1 MMLLK
6 GFKFVLFLLIPWLK
20 RFIILA
26 VSSIFLMNQLA
37 SALVVQTARVV
48 NGNPPYFSDP
58 EAIGVNGAR
67 EYNQQNFHY
76 FGLKFQSS
84 TFTGMNGLNQHFR
97 NINFPQV
104 DPNTTTPNQL
114 LATLK
119 SNYGFDG
126 FMVPFNSSNPMDTQL
141 VTDDDGDNIADITP
155 PDGGFKIDWFY
166 RAANKSF
173 LLLEA
178 DRNRTF
184 CELARLGWNPYI
196 RVSGSIAIV
205 TKYGIPNFRVYST
218 PKSDFFIYNAIKPT
232 VCANR
237 PSVIYS
243 FSYQNRDYT
252 GDWTTLTWGEV
263 SDPHIVDSGFVNSV
277 SSGGFPTTGFDQARF
292 LMFIAG
298 VPFDLSTI
306 ASSNSSKG
314 VNVEIKKISDTEVD
328 SHLANTAVQ
337 VKLLGEATEANPTFS
352 IKSNGEDIYSFTIK
366 KWFSAP
372 SQDFY
377 PYNQHTSICQGNYVV
392 PSIEDLTNS
401 DQSLITSGGACQS
414 DNRSDNCLA
423 ITTNHYYRRVG
434 NNLLAEWGDVTNEEN
449 YYHHA
454 YPGNHF
460 PKGRLYWTS
469 DARDSNN
476 QYAVGST
483 KGAIEWQLKDN
494 ELYFVCVLK

>member
-1 MMLLK
+1 MILLK
-6 GFKFVLFLLIPWLK
+6 GFKFILFFQFPWLT
-20 RFIILA
+20 RFIIFFLISVFLINNLA
-26 VSSIFLMNQLA
+26 LA
-37 SALVVQTARVV
+37 LNAKTVEVIHGSA
-48 NGNPPYFSDP
+48 PYFINPD
-58 EAIGVNGAR
+58 AIGINGSR

-76 FGLKFQSS
+76 FGVKLQTTINSE
-84 TFTGMNGLNQHFR
+84 LNSL
-97 NINFPQV
+97 NDTIKAINFPQV

-114 LATLK
+114 LTMLK
-119 SNYGFDG
+119 SDYGFEPII
-126 FMVPFNSSNPMDTQL
+126 MPFSPTNPIDSQN
-141 VTDDDGDNIADITP
+141 VSDDDGDVITKITP

-166 RAANKSF
+166 RAANISY
-173 LLLEA
+173 LLLES

-196 RVSGSIAIV
+196 RISGTIALVSE
-205 TKYGIPNFRVYST
+205 YGMPNYTIYST
-218 PKSDFFIYNAIKPT
+218 PKSDFLIYNAIKPT

-237 PSVIYS
+237 PSIVNS
-243 FSYQNRDYT
+243 FLFENRDYT
-252 GDWTTLTWGEV
+252 GDWARLTWG
-263 SDPHIVDSGFVNSV
+263 DKNQYIVDSGFVNKV
-277 SSGGFPTTGFDQARF
+277 SAGGFPTTGFDQAQF

-314 VNVEIKKISDTEVD
+314 VNVEIKKINDNDVD

-377 PYNQHTSICQGNYVV
+377 PYNQYTSVCQGNYVV

-414 DNRSDNCLA
+414 DNKSDNCLA

-449 YYHHA
+449 YYHHT

-469 DARDSNN
+469 DERDSNN